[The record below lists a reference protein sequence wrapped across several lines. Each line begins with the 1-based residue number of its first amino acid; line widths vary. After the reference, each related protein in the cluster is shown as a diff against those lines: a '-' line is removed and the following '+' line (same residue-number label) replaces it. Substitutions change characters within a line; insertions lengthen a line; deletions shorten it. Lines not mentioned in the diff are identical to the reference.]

1 MVMITDDCPGST
13 EDEDEEMNGQQSLKE
28 DEEDEGDDKD
38 EEGS

>member
-1 MVMITDDCPGST
+1 VTVLDPLT

-28 DEEDEGDDKD
+28 DEGDDKD